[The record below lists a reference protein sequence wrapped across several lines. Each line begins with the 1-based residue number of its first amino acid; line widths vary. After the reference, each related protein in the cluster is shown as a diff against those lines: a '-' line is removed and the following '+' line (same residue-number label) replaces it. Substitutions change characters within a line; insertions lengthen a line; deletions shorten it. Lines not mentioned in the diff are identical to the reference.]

1 MNTENAVNSE
11 ALRLSPW
18 GAKVASL
25 HEQPRQQR
33 GAACDQ
39 RPKTRG
45 QRRQSQKKRDRGR
58 EQQGRARRDSGPPTG
73 ARHPSPDPPEE
84 QTSASRREP
93 GVQSVARSQELC
105 WSAVGER
112 QPRPKRRCVCAQ

>member
-18 GAKVASL
+18 GARMASL
-25 HEQPRQQR
+25 HEQPLQER

-39 RPKTRG
+39 RPRAKG
-45 QRRQSQKKRDRGR
+45 QKRQSQKARNRDE
-58 EQQGRARRDSGPPTG
+58 EQQRRARHDNGPPTG
-73 ARHPSPDPPEE
+73 ARHPGPDPPEG
-84 QTSASRREP
+84 QRWANRREP

-105 WSAVGER
+105 WSAVGGR
-112 QPRPKRRCVCAQ
+112 RPRPKRRCVCAQ